1 MRIVLFYVSPVYT
14 RSFTKVLC
22 LSCHTDWT
30 EHEAI
35 ALVPALYLD
44 QEETK
49 RLGQLSFEPRRGASK
64 RLSSKFAANSS
75 VGPRPATQLRRGGA
89 WVRLTLLPSAPPPSR
104 QVASL

>member
-64 RLSSKFAANSS
+64 RPSSKFAT
-75 VGPRPATQLRRGGA
+75 VQLGRGQRPNCGGA
-89 WVRLTLLPSAPPPSR
+89 GRGSDSPCCHPPLPQG